1 MIITIDTDS
10 DEAGGGEQTESLET
24 TRLAEMG
31 FTESKD
37 LQEWVIEK
45 PAILGEELLILTSE
59 YAGFQDTSDRLDI
72 LALDTDGR
80 LVVVE
85 LKRDRADQTTDL
97 QAIKYASY
105 CATLTAKEVQQEYR
119 SFWSEQNGGGI
130 TPEDVSQKF
139 AEFLTQ
145 FVDDPP
151 ITDEGWVDFDLSE
164 RPRIL
169 LAAGSFGTEI
179 TSPVLWLSNE
189 YELDISC
196 IKIETYDNGGQVV
209 VSSQQIIPIPEA
221 EEYMTKRREKREE
234 QQKSSSGAR
243 TIELLLERNVLS
255 EGDTVYF
262 NRDKLPDDPDSE
274 LLNSDSFWWAN
285 ITGKQGQSN
294 NIEWEWE
301 EGQEDETEYSFTGLT
316 KEILYRLNDRDKS
329 KSLNGYN
336 YWKHPDADDRTLKQ
350 LRDNETTG
358 SEITAE
364 SE

>member
-1 MIITIDTDS
+1 M
-10 DEAGGGEQTESLET
+10 
-24 TRLAEMG
+24 
-31 FTESKD
+31 
-37 LQEWVIEK
+37 
-45 PAILGEELLILTSE
+45 
-59 YAGFQDTSDRLDI
+59 DI

-85 LKRDRADQTTDL
+85 FKRDRADQTTDL

-119 SFWSEQNGGGI
+119 SFWSEENGGEI

-139 AEFLTQ
+139 ANFLTQ
-145 FVDDPP
+145 FGDDPP
-151 ITDEGWVDFDLSE
+151 ITDEGWIDFDLSE

-169 LAAGSFGTEI
+169 LAAGSFDTEI

-189 YELDISC
+189 YGLDISC
-196 IKIETYDNGGQVV
+196 LKIEAYDNGNQVLV
-209 VSSQQIIPIPEA
+209 NSQQIIPIPEA
-221 EEYMTKRREKREE
+221 EEYMTKCREKREE
-234 QQKSSSGAR
+234 QQESSSGAR
-243 TIELLLERNVLS
+243 TVELLLKRNVVS

-262 NRDKLPDDPDSE
+262 NRDKVPDDPDSE
-274 LLNSDSFWWAN
+274 LPKSDSFWRAN

-301 EGQEDETEYSFTGLT
+301 GENKENEAEYSFTGLT
-316 KEILYRLNDRDKS
+316 KKILHRLNNRDKS
-329 KSLNGYN
+329 KSLNGYK
-336 YWKHPDADDRTLKQ
+336 YWEYPDADDRTLKQ

-358 SEITAE
+358 SDMTNE